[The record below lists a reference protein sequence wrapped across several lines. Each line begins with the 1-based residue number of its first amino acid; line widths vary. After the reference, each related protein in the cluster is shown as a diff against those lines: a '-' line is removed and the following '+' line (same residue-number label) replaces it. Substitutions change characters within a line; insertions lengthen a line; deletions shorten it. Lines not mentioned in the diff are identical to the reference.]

1 MKPKRRSSVRN
12 TKPVAPTVREVSA
25 VAKRVAKLLPYDYE
39 SLLLGAMTGHKTS
52 DGMDAADYRRVPVPE
67 GVDADMLERMMLS
80 AHKKYP
86 GAMVTLYGQRGV
98 LKIDRLMIWTSGR
111 GFSVPDYSWETYH
124 LNHPTRRK
132 VSKWVAGRGPNPA
145 ADK

>member
-12 TKPVAPTVREVSA
+12 TKPVAPAVREVSA

-39 SLLLGAMTGHKTS
+39 SLGFGAMTGRKTS
-52 DGMDAADYRRVPVPE
+52 GGMDEYDNRRVPVPE
-67 GVDADMLERMMLS
+67 THDADLLERMMLS

-86 GAMVTLYGQRGV
+86 GAMVKLYGLRGG
-98 LKIDRLMIWTSGR
+98 LRSDALMIWTSGR
-111 GFSVPDYSWETYH
+111 GFSVPDYAWETYN
-124 LNHPTRRK
+124 LSHPTRRE